1 MAFHSP
7 LRYPGGKGRLTAWM
21 SELLLHNEIS
31 GGWYV
36 EPYAGGAGMA
46 INLLIAEQV
55 NRILINDI
63 DPAIHAFW
71 CATMDHCEEMVDRL
85 MSVPL
90 TIEERDRQ
98 MAVYRRGTSAHR
110 VDLGFAALYLNR
122 TSVSG
127 SLTGGVIGGRSQ
139 KGRYKI
145 DARFN
150 RKTLA
155 CRLRSIAE
163 RPNRIG
169 IYNMDALDFIRNVR
183 RKLPDNTL
191 IYLDPPYFHKGAALY
206 RNAYDPSDHQQ
217 VARVVKRL
225 EHAWVLTYDDCRE
238 IRDLYAWASC
248 TEFSLWYSATR
259 RSARRQGEVMF
270 WSRNLTLPSPPYSR
284 R

>member
-21 SELLLHNEIS
+21 SEFLLHNDIS

-46 INLLIAEQV
+46 LNLLIGEYV

-63 DPAIHAFW
+63 DPAIYAFW
-71 CATMDHCEEMVDRL
+71 RATMDHCEAMVDRV

-90 TIEERDRQ
+90 TVEERDRQ
-98 MAVYRRGTSAHR
+98 LTIYRRGMTSGL
-110 VDLGFAALYLNR
+110 VDLGFATLYLNR

-127 SLTGGVIGGRSQ
+127 SLTGGVIGGRKQ
-139 KGRYKI
+139 QGRYKI

-150 RKTLA
+150 RETLA
-155 CRLRSIAE
+155 RRLHAIAE

-169 IYNMDALDFIRNVR
+169 IYNMDALDFVREIRR
-183 RKLPDNTL
+183 ELPDHVL
-191 IYLDPPYFHKGAALY
+191 IYFDPPYFRKGAKLY
-206 RNAYDPSDHQQ
+206 RNVYGPEDHAK
-217 VARVVKRL
+217 VAQTIRDL
-225 EHAWVLTYDDCRE
+225 DCPWVLTYDDCEEVRW
-238 IRDLYAWASC
+238 LYRWAKS
-248 TEFSLWYSATR
+248 TRFSLWYSATR
-259 RSARRQGEVMF
+259 RSARQEGEVMF
-270 WSRNLTLPSPPYSR
+270 WSPALSLPSAPYSR

>member
-98 MAVYRRGTSAHR
+98 MAVYRRGISAHR

-127 SLTGGVIGGRSQ
+127 SLTGGAIGGRSQ

-150 RKTLA
+150 RETLA
-155 CRLRSIAE
+155 CRLRAIAE
-163 RPNRIG
+163 RPNRIS
-169 IYNMDALDFIRNVR
+169 IYNMDALDFLRNVH

-238 IRDLYAWASC
+238 IRDLYAWASG

-270 WSRNLTLPSPPYSR
+270 WSRNLTLPSTPYSR

>member
-31 GGWYV
+31 GGCYV

-55 NRILINDI
+55 NRILINDL
-63 DPAIHAFW
+63 DPAIYAFW
-71 CATMDHCEEMVDRL
+71 CATIDHCEEMVDRV
-85 MSVPL
+85 MTIPL

-98 MAVYRRGTSAHR
+98 LAIYRRGTSSDS
-110 VDLGFAALYLNR
+110 VDLGFATLYLNR
-122 TSVSG
+122 TSISG
-127 SLTGGVIGGRSQ
+127 SLTGGAIGGRSQ

-145 DARFN
+145 DARFY
-150 RKTLA
+150 RETLVR
-155 CRLRSIAE
+155 RLRAIAE

-169 IYNMDALDFIRNVR
+169 IYNMDALDFIREVR
-183 RKLPDNTL
+183 GDLPHNTL
-191 IYLDPPYFHKGAALY
+191 IYLDPPYFQKGAALY
-206 RNAYDPSDHQQ
+206 RNAYDPSDHQL
-217 VARVVKRL
+217 VAMVVRHL
-225 EHAWVLTYDDCRE
+225 EQPWVLTYDDCPE
-238 IRDLYAWASC
+238 IRSLYSWASG
-248 TEFSLWYSATR
+248 TDFSLWYSATR

-270 WSRNLTLPSPPYSR
+270 WSRQLTLPSPPYSR